1 MGNLNSALRTAL
13 HAACAL
19 GLAALPVA
27 ATAAEAAGTIAGCR
41 TLRDDSARLA
51 CYDRLPDPAAA
62 RVAVA
67 PAMAASGA
75 AAAPAA
81 APARA
86 QAPAPAAA
94 TATAAPAPT
103 PTPLTAEQRFGKS
116 ELQQA
121 RAEQAKAPPKEE
133 LKELRARATSV
144 QRIGQG
150 GLRITLANGQQW
162 YQISPSEKIE
172 VAVGDE
178 IVIKPA
184 SFGSYLLVDHDRHS
198 ARVHR
203 AE

>member
-41 TLRDDSARLA
+41 TLRDASARLA

-67 PAMAASGA
+67 PAMAASSA
-75 AAAPAA
+75 AAAPAAA

-94 TATAAPAPT
+94 TATAAPA
-103 PTPLTAEQRFGKS
+103 PLTAEQRFGKS

-144 QRIGQG
+144 QRMGQG